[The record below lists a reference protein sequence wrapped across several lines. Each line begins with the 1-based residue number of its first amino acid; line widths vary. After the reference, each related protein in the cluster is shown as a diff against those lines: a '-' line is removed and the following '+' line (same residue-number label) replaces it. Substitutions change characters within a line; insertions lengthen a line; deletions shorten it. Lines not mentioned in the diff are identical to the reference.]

1 MQRPNEIFKIIEYQA
16 QSRTSLEV
24 LGLVSI
30 FHFFERDP
38 TFLGIEINIS
48 LKKKCFDLPSLFR
61 KYIVGIFHC
70 YQVNDCSSKI
80 LLIKGGTYFLRHC
93 HPSIDKI
100 SFINKRRNVLVFSM
114 KNTVLLLLIKIFYI
128 IKGGTYWFSV

>member
-1 MQRPNEIFKIIEYQA
+1 MVNNFIELWCLVASGGVEICV
-16 QSRTSLEV
+16 SLTSFQKNDITWPQQPLTER
-24 LGLVSI
+24 VS
-30 FHFFERDP
+30 D
-38 TFLGIEINIS
+38 IS
-48 LKKKCFDLPSLFR
+48 KRLDFWWSIPQKGTS
-61 KYIVGIFHC
+61 IGHC

-80 LLIKGGTYFLRHC
+80 LLIKGGMYYLRHC